1 MDEPGDRDVE
11 DREGASGE
19 EVVVERDHRTDA
31 PTVTI
36 KGLRKVFGNFVA
48 VDDLGFDMHANEI
61 FSLLHDCSPAPFRPF
76 SSLLSSS
83 GSFRSWAAS
92 DAAAC

>member
-36 KGLRKVFGNFVA
+36 KGLRKVFGCV
-48 VDDLGFDMHANEI
+48 EI
-61 FSLLHDCSPAPFRPF
+61 NQCVGCTR
-76 SSLLSSS
+76 
-83 GSFRSWAAS
+83 
-92 DAAAC
+92 